1 VTPSLGNSCGGT
13 YQKKHSSCSTR

>member
-13 YQKKHSSCSTR
+13 